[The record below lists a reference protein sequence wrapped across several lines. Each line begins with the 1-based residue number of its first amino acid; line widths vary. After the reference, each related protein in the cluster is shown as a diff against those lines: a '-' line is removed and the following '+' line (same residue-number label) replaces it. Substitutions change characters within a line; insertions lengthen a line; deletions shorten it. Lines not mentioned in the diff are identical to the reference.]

1 MSQKKGQYGQQ
12 VRMSVK
18 KKDMV
23 DIVILLKGLVG

>member
-18 KKDMV
+18 EKGMV
-23 DIVILLKGLVG
+23 DITILLKGWVG